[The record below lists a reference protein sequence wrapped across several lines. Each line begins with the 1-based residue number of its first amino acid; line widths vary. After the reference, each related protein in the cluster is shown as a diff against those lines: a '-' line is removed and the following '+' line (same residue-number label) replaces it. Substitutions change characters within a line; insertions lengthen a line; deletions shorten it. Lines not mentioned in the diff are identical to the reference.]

1 VTTTPADGGA
11 PILVIGGGIAGISAA
26 VEASEAGHE
35 VYLVERNE
43 YLGGRVVQMN
53 KYFPKLCPPTCG
65 VEIHLK
71 RLRTTPRVHLLTSTE
86 VTGVSGGP
94 GHFEVELTTRPRG
107 VNDRCTA
114 CGDCID
120 VCPNERPNAFNYGLD
135 ETKAIYIP
143 FGSAYPFR
151 FAIDKDH
158 CDGESCG
165 KCVEACGYDAID
177 LTAGATVEKI
187 GVASIVVATGWKP
200 YDATKLEALAYGKAK
215 NVVTNV
221 EMERLAALDGPT
233 GGRIQRPGDGT
244 EPETVAFV
252 QCAGSRDEL
261 HLAHCSAVCCTASL
275 KQMGYVL
282 DRSETAKVMFFYI
295 DRRTPGRLE
304 TMLADLEENE
314 RVTMVKGKVAEITED
329 PATGRVT
336 LVAEDTLTGKKVR
349 AVADLAVL
357 ATGLEPEAKTAGFPA
372 SWKVDEHGFLPASSP
387 FTGDGVAPG
396 VFAAGTAK
404 RPGEVSGAVKDAT
417 GSVLKAVQT
426 ARQA

>member
-1 VTTTPADGGA
+1 MTSDNGGA

-35 VYLVERNE
+35 VFLVERNP

-71 RLRTTPRVHLLTSTE
+71 RLRTTPRVHLMTSTE
-86 VTGVSGGP
+86 VTAVTGGP
-94 GHFEVELTTRPRG
+94 GSFSVEVKTKPRG
-107 VNDRCTA
+107 VNGKCTV
-114 CGDCID
+114 CGDCVD
-120 VCPNERPNAFNYGLD
+120 VCPLERPNAFNYGLD
-135 ETKAIYIP
+135 RTKAIYLP

-151 FAIDKDH
+151 FAIDFDH

-165 KCVEACGYDAID
+165 KCVEACKYDAID
-177 LTAGATVEKI
+177 LTAGETTEKI
-187 GVASIVVATGWKP
+187 EVASIIVATGWKP
-200 YDATKLEALAYGKAK
+200 YDASKIANLAYGEAM

-221 EMERLAALDGPT
+221 ELERLAALDGPT
-233 GGRIQRPGDGT
+233 GGKIQRPSDGS
-244 EPETVAFV
+244 EPQHVAFV

-261 HLAHCSAVCCTASL
+261 NLAHCSAVCCTASL
-275 KQMGYVL
+275 KQMNYVL
-282 DRSETAKVMFFYI
+282 EQSETAKVSFFYI

-304 TMLADLEENE
+304 DTLAALEENE
-314 RVTMVKGKVAEITED
+314 RVTIMKGKVAEITED
-329 PATGRVT
+329 AASGKVT
-336 LVAEDTLTGKKVR
+336 LMAEDTLSGEKVR
-349 AVADLAVL
+349 CEADLAVL
-357 ATGLEPEAKTAGFPA
+357 ATGLEPEAKDAGLPA
-372 SWKVDEHGFLPASSP
+372 GWKVDDHGFFPASSP

-417 GSVLKAVQT
+417 GSVLKAMQT